1 MLTLSKVV
9 QHAWFDR
16 FVMGVIAVNAIT
28 LALETYPQMM
38 AEFGNILTTLDGIF
52 ITFFIMELILRL
64 LVYRRTFFADG
75 WRWFDLSIVVL
86 TTLPLLG
93 VSALGNVSAFRAL
106 RLLRLLSAV
115 PAFRRV
121 FAGIIR
127 ALRDS
132 AAVMGVLAL
141 QLSIFAIVASK
152 LFGSLDPEHFGN
164 LHTAMFTL
172 FQMMTLDAWSD
183 IVRPLAETSMMAIPF
198 FVSFIV
204 VVVFILLST
213 IIGIAANAM
222 GTTKD

>member
-1 MLTLSKVV
+1 MPTLAKVV
-9 QHAWFDR
+9 QHPWFDR
-16 FVMGVIAVNAIT
+16 FVMGVILVNAIT
-28 LALETYPQMM
+28 LALETYPQVM
-38 AEFGNILTTLDGIF
+38 AQFGDILTTLDGIF
-52 ITFFIMELILRL
+52 IAFFIIELALRMM
-64 LVYRRTFFADG
+64 VYRRAFFADG

-106 RLLRLLSAV
+106 RLLRLLSAI

-121 FAGIIR
+121 FAGIMR

-132 AAVMGVLAL
+132 ATVMGVLAL
-141 QLSIFAIVASK
+141 LLGIFAIVASK

-183 IVRPLAETSMMAIPF
+183 VVRPLMASSAMAVPF

-222 GTTKD
+222 SSTKD